1 LVILDCEPWLVA
13 PTHSA
18 HFRAQYVDRNEA
30 HDDAG
35 RCMFDNELLRAQDDL
50 IEAVPRHSAIQ
61 HAATGKI
68 LQLRGPSF
76 LVKYLVPISKT
87 VANGQ

>member
-1 LVILDCEPWLVA
+1 
-13 PTHSA
+13 
-18 HFRAQYVDRNEA
+18 
-30 HDDAG
+30 
-35 RCMFDNELLRAQDDL
+35 MFDNELLRAQDDL

>member
-1 LVILDCEPWLVA
+1 
-13 PTHSA
+13 
-18 HFRAQYVDRNEA
+18 
-30 HDDAG
+30 
-35 RCMFDNELLRAQDDL
+35 
-50 IEAVPRHSAIQ
+50 
-61 HAATGKI
+61 